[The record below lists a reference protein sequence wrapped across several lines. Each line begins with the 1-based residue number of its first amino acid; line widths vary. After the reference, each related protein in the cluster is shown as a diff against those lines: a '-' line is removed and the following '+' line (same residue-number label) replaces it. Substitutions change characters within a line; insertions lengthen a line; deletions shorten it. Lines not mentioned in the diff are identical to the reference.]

1 MKSTITT
8 VTLDYSAYEKK
19 WRALKA
25 VKDIIVYYDNNCLMH
40 TKKVICVMKNKKLG
54 LPAQRKFQ

>member
-40 TKKVICVMKNKKLG
+40 TKKVICVMKNKRLG
-54 LPAQRKFQ
+54 LPA